1 MNGQCMTQRLRTFL
15 SLFFY
20 GLLTAFMLY
29 IAKEAAWYA
38 AGTGLLID
46 DGKVVVLD
54 AGHGGED
61 PGKVGNGNIYE
72 KDINLAITGYV
83 KSYLEQNDYRVIMT
97 RETDESLGTT
107 AKGFDKNGDMR
118 ARLQA
123 IEAAGAVIAVSIH
136 QNSFTDGSV
145 EGAQVFYHEDSK
157 AGQQLAKS
165 IQESLWER
173 LDSEK
178 KREIKSDASYY
189 LLKNSSIPMVIVECG
204 FLSNSRELELLQQEN
219 YQRMVAWAIYMGIEK
234 YLNAGS
240 EN

>member
-1 MNGQCMTQRLRTFL
+1 MTQRLRTFL

-20 GLLTAFMLY
+20 GLLTIFMLY
-29 IAKEAAWYA
+29 IAREAAWYA
-38 AGTGLLID
+38 AGTGLLIGN
-46 DGKVVVLD
+46 GKVVVLD

-83 KSYLEQNDYRVIMT
+83 KTYLEQNDYRVVMT
-97 RETDESLGTT
+97 REKDESLGTT
-107 AKGFDKNGDMR
+107 SKGFDKNGDMK

-123 IEAAGAVIAVSIH
+123 IEEADALIAVSIH

-145 EGAQVFYHEDSK
+145 EGAQVFYHESSEEAQK
-157 AGQQLAKS
+157 LARS

-178 KREIKSDASYY
+178 QREIKSDSSYY

-204 FLSNSRELELLQQEN
+204 FLSNGRELALLQQED
-219 YQRMVAWAIYMGIEK
+219 YQKQVAWAIYMGIEK
-234 YLNAGS
+234 FLNAGS

>member
-1 MNGQCMTQRLRTFL
+1 MTQRLRTLL

-20 GLLTAFMLY
+20 GLLTVFMLY
-29 IAKEAAWYA
+29 IAQEAAWYA
-38 AGTGLLID
+38 AGTGVVIGN
-46 DGKVVVLD
+46 GKIIVLD

-61 PGKVGNGNIYE
+61 PGKVGNGDIYE

-83 KSYLEQNDYRVIMT
+83 KSYLEQNDYQVIMT
-97 RETDESLGTT
+97 READESLGTT
-107 AKGFDKNGDMR
+107 SKGFDKSGDMR
-118 ARLQA
+118 ARLKA
-123 IEAAGAVIAVSIH
+123 IEDAGAAIAVSIH

-145 EGAQVFYHEDSK
+145 EGAQVFYHESSK
-157 AGQQLAKS
+157 EGQELAKS
-165 IQESLWER
+165 IQGSLWER

-178 KREIKSDASYY
+178 KREIKADNSYY

-204 FLSNSRELELLQQEN
+204 FLSNSRELELLQQET
-219 YQRMVAWAIYMGIEK
+219 YQRQVAWAIYMGIEK

>member
-1 MNGQCMTQRLRTFL
+1 MTQRLRTFL

-20 GLLTAFMLY
+20 GLLTAFMLH
-29 IAKEAAWYA
+29 IAGEAAQYA
-38 AGTGLLID
+38 AGTGLVIGND
-46 DGKVVVLD
+46 KVVVLD

-72 KDINLAITGYV
+72 KDINLAIAGYA
-83 KSYLEQNDYRVIMT
+83 KTYLEQNDYRVVMT

-107 AKGFDKNGDMR
+107 SRGFDKNGDMR
-118 ARLQA
+118 SRLQA
-123 IEAAGAVIAVSIH
+123 IEDAEALVAVSIH

-145 EGAQVFYHEDSK
+145 EGAQVFYHESSK
-157 AGQQLAKS
+157 GGQMLARS
-165 IQESLWER
+165 IQESMWER

-178 KREIKSDASYY
+178 KREIKSDNSYY

-204 FLSNSRELELLQQEN
+204 FLSNSRELELLQQEE
-219 YQRMVAWAIYMGIEK
+219 YQKQIAWAIYMGIEK
-234 YLNAGS
+234 YLNTGS

>member
-1 MNGQCMTQRLRTFL
+1 MTQRLRTFL

-29 IAKEAAWYA
+29 VAREAAWYA
-38 AGTGLLID
+38 AGTGLMIG
-46 DGKVVVLD
+46 DGKIIVLD

-72 KDINLAITGYV
+72 KDINLAITEYV
-83 KSYLEQNDYRVIMT
+83 KSYLEQNDYQVIMT
-97 RETDESLGTT
+97 RETDASLGETEG
-107 AKGFDKNGDMR
+107 GFSKNGDMR

-123 IEAAGAVIAVSIH
+123 IEDAGALIAVSIH

-145 EGAQVFYHEDSK
+145 EGAQVFYHENSK
-157 AGQQLAKS
+157 EGQLLAKA

-178 KREIKSDASYY
+178 RREIKADTSYY

-204 FLSNSRELELLQQEN
+204 FLSNTRELELLQQES
-219 YQRMVAWAIYMGIEK
+219 YQRQVAWSIYMGIEK

>member
-1 MNGQCMTQRLRTFL
+1 MTQRLHTFL

-20 GLLTAFMLY
+20 GLLTLFMLHM
-29 IAKEAAWYA
+29 AGEAAQYA
-38 AGTGLLID
+38 AGNGLLINK
-46 DGKVVVLD
+46 GKIVVLD

-83 KSYLEQNDYRVIMT
+83 KKYLEQNDYQVVMT
-97 RETDESLGTT
+97 RETDTSLGNT

-123 IEAAGAVIAVSIH
+123 IEEAGAVIAVSIH
-136 QNSFTDGSV
+136 QNSFTDGGV
-145 EGAQVFYHEDSK
+145 EGAQVFYHEGSEK
-157 AGQQLAKS
+157 GKSLAQS
-165 IQESLWER
+165 IQTSFWQR

-178 KREIKSDASYY
+178 KREIKSDNSYY

-204 FLSNSRELELLQQEN
+204 FLSNGKELALLQQED
-219 YQRMVAWAIYMGIEK
+219 YQRQVAWAIYMGIEK
-234 YLNAGS
+234 FLNTGG

>member
-1 MNGQCMTQRLRTFL
+1 MTQRLRTLL

-29 IAKEAAWYA
+29 IAREAAWYA
-38 AGTGLLID
+38 AGTGVVIGN
-46 DGKVVVLD
+46 GKVIVLD

-61 PGKVGNGNIYE
+61 PGKVGNGDIYE

-83 KSYLEQNDYRVIMT
+83 KFYLEQNDYQVVMT
-97 RETDESLGTT
+97 REKDESLGTT
-107 AKGFDKNGDMR
+107 EKGFDKNGDMR
-118 ARLQA
+118 ARLRA
-123 IEAAGAVIAVSIH
+123 IEDAGAVIAVSIH
-136 QNSFTDGSV
+136 QNSFTDGGV
-145 EGAQVFYHEDSK
+145 QGAQVFYHESSGE
-157 AGQQLAKS
+157 GQELAKS

-178 KREIKSDASYY
+178 KREIKADNSYY

-204 FLSNSRELELLQQEN
+204 FLSNSRELELLQQET
-219 YQRMVAWAIYMGIEK
+219 YQRQVAWAIYMGIEK